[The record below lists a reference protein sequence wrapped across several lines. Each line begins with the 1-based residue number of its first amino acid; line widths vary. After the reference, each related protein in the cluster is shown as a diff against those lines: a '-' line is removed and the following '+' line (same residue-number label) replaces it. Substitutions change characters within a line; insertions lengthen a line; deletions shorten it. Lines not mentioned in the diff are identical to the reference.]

1 MRIAVFWKRRYMG
14 QDVIGD
20 RYARLYE
27 LPRGLAEL
35 GHEVRVFCL
44 SYRPAGRIQ
53 RRDPVRAGAGSLL
66 WQGYDA
72 GPLWIGGLPA
82 YWRAIRRELFDF
94 KPDVLLGGSD
104 APHVILTQRL
114 ARRLDRPYVID
125 LYDNYESF
133 GLTRLPGLR
142 RLYHRALG
150 EAAGLAAV
158 SEPLSE
164 YLRGLVPGV
173 PVMTLES
180 TIDPERFQ
188 PRDRSQARAR
198 LDLPAQ
204 ARLVGIS
211 GSLHPNRGIERVYRV
226 FARLLE
232 QDPSLQLVL
241 AGDPHPQTPPPDH
254 PRVGFLGRLPHEAMA
269 DFFSALDL
277 ALVPMI
283 DTAFGR
289 YAFPQ
294 KAYEILACE
303 TPLLTARVGA
313 LAQTLAPWPACLYE
327 PEDTEDLE
335 QGIRRQLAHPVRP
348 RLMIPTWSDQAG
360 QLDRLIAGLM
370 GRTAKAQP

>member
-14 QDVIGD
+14 QDVISD

-44 SYRPAGRIQ
+44 SYRPAGSIR
-53 RRDPVRAGAGSLL
+53 RRDPVTAAGGSLV
-66 WQGYDA
+66 WHGYDA

-82 YWRAIRRELFDF
+82 FWRAIRRELSDF

-104 APHVILTQRL
+104 APHVVLTRWLAGRL
-114 ARRLDRPYVID
+114 NRPYAVD
-125 LYDNYESF
+125 LYDNYDSF

-142 RLYHRALG
+142 RLYHRALR
-150 EAAGLAAV
+150 EASGIASV

-164 YLRGLVPGV
+164 HLHQRLPDV
-173 PVMTLES
+173 PVTTLES

-188 PRDRSQARAR
+188 PRDRAEARAR
-198 LDLPAQ
+198 LGLSAQ
-204 ARLVGIS
+204 ARIVGIS
-211 GSLHPNRGIERVYRV
+211 GSLHPNRGIECVYRV
-226 FARLLE
+226 FARLLD

-241 AGDPHPQTPPPDH
+241 AGDTHPKTPPPDH
-254 PRVGFLGRLPHEAMA
+254 PRVRFLGRLPHETMA
-269 DFFSALDL
+269 GFFCALDL

-283 DTAFGR
+283 DTDFGR

-313 LAQTLAPWPACLYE
+313 LARTLAPWPECLYE
-327 PEDTEDLE
+327 PENIEDLE
-335 QGIRRQLAHPVRP
+335 QRIRRQLTQPVRP
-348 RLMIPTWSDQAG
+348 RLTIPTWSDQAG
-360 QLDRLIAGLM
+360 RLDALLRGSI
-370 GRTAKAQP
+370 TQT